1 MKDIKK
7 IVVATDFNDLA
18 TAALRVSATIAT
30 QTGAELVVV
39 YADRFDPP
47 SEFTSQQVAT
57 IVQAI
62 EQSKTRTRKQLE
74 TYVRRNVPESVA
86 WRVAVADDVP
96 STAVNAIAKAEGAD
110 FIAMGTHGR
119 GGVQRLVMGSVAED
133 VIRDAEVPVLTVRS
147 TGSSSPIQRILTAAA
162 DVDFATSLANAL
174 RGELTVISGFSDILK
189 TADSGG
195 FDLIVVGRN
204 MAAVIREAN
213 APVMV
218 TAE

>member
-1 MKDIKK
+1 MQNIRK

-18 TAALRVSATIAT
+18 TAALRVSATIAA

-47 SEFTSQQVAT
+47 SEFTSQQIET
-57 IVQAI
+57 IAQAI

-86 WRVAVADDVP
+86 WRVAVADDFP
-96 STAVNAIAKAEGAD
+96 SAAVNAIAKAERAD

-119 GGVQRLVMGSVAED
+119 GGLQRLVMGSVAED

-147 TGSSSPIQRILTAAA
+147 TASTSPIRRILTAAA

-174 RGELTVISGFSDILK
+174 GGELTVISGFAEILR

-195 FDLIVVGRN
+195 FDLIVVSRN

-218 TAE
+218 IAE